1 MRPLTLAHRI
11 RSRQCLAALALLLSC
26 TGAWAQAGTLDKIKK
41 SGIIALGHR
50 EASIPF
56 SYLGD
61 NRQPVGYS
69 VELCQRVAESVKR
82 QLGLAQLNI
91 KWVQV
96 VPENRMEKLISG
108 EIDLECGSTTN
119 TLSRQEQVAFSL
131 LTFADGGSLMMKHG
145 STLKGL
151 ADMGGRTIGVVPGT
165 TTERTLR
172 DALSRHKVK
181 AKTVLLRDH
190 ADGVVA
196 VMQGKV
202 DAYASDRVIL
212 FGLVLGSGN
221 QKNLRLTEEL
231 FFLRALC
238 ADDAQGR
245 PGLPPGGGPRTGAPL
260 PQRGN
265 LRDLRSLARCLRHA
279 RPAPEEPVLPQRPAG
294 IAAVT
299 PAPRN
304 AQSPIRCSTT
314 SRRAGALRCS
324 YR

>member
-131 LTFADGGSLMMKHG
+131 LTFADGGSLMMKQG

-181 AKTVLLRDH
+181 AKTVLLKDH

-231 FFLRALC
+231 FSYEPYALMMRKDDPAFRLAVNRELARLYRSEEIYAIYDRWLGVFGTPGPLLKSLYFLN
-238 ADDAQGR
+238 
-245 PGLPPGGGPRTGAPL
+245 GLP
-260 PQRGN
+260 
-265 LRDLRSLARCLRHA
+265 
-279 RPAPEEPVLPQRPAG
+279 E
-294 IAAVT
+294 
-299 PAPRN
+299 
-304 AQSPIRCSTT
+304 
-314 SRRAGALRCS
+314 
-324 YR
+324 

>member
-181 AKTVLLRDH
+181 AKTVLLKDH

-231 FFLRALC
+231 FSYEPYALMMRKDDPAFRLAVNRELARLYRSEEIYAIYDRWLGVFGTPGPLLKSLYFLN
-238 ADDAQGR
+238 
-245 PGLPPGGGPRTGAPL
+245 GLP
-260 PQRGN
+260 
-265 LRDLRSLARCLRHA
+265 
-279 RPAPEEPVLPQRPAG
+279 E
-294 IAAVT
+294 
-299 PAPRN
+299 
-304 AQSPIRCSTT
+304 
-314 SRRAGALRCS
+314 
-324 YR
+324 

>member
-131 LTFADGGSLMMKHG
+131 LTFADGGSLMMKQG

-181 AKTVLLRDH
+181 AKTVLLKDH

-231 FFLRALC
+231 FSYEPYALMMRKDDPAFRLAVSRELARLYRSEEIYAIYDRWLGVFGTPGPLLKSLYFLN
-238 ADDAQGR
+238 
-245 PGLPPGGGPRTGAPL
+245 GLP
-260 PQRGN
+260 
-265 LRDLRSLARCLRHA
+265 
-279 RPAPEEPVLPQRPAG
+279 E
-294 IAAVT
+294 
-299 PAPRN
+299 
-304 AQSPIRCSTT
+304 
-314 SRRAGALRCS
+314 
-324 YR
+324 

>member
-1 MRPLTLAHRI
+1 MRPSTLARRI
-11 RSRQCLAALALLLSC
+11 RPRQCLAALALLLSC
-26 TGAWAQAGTLDKIKK
+26 AGAWAQAGTLDKIKK
-41 SGIIALGHR
+41 SGTIALGHR

-82 QLGLAQLNI
+82 QLGLAELKI

-119 TLSRQEQVAFSL
+119 TLSRQERVDFSL

-172 DALSRHKVK
+172 DALSRHKVM
-181 AKTVLLRDH
+181 AKTVPLKDH
-190 ADGVVA
+190 AEGVVA
-196 VMQGKV
+196 LMRGKV

-231 FFLRALC
+231 FSYEPYALMMRKDDPAFRLAVNRELARLYRSEEIYAIYDRWLGVFGAPGPLLKDLYFLN
-238 ADDAQGR
+238 
-245 PGLPPGGGPRTGAPL
+245 GLP
-260 PQRGN
+260 
-265 LRDLRSLARCLRHA
+265 
-279 RPAPEEPVLPQRPAG
+279 E
-294 IAAVT
+294 
-299 PAPRN
+299 
-304 AQSPIRCSTT
+304 
-314 SRRAGALRCS
+314 
-324 YR
+324 

>member
-1 MRPLTLAHRI
+1 MRPLILAHRI
-11 RSRQCLAALALLLSC
+11 RPRQCLAALALLLSC
-26 TGAWAQAGTLDKIKK
+26 AGAWAQAGTLDKIKK
-41 SGIIALGHR
+41 SGTIALGHR

-69 VELCQRVAESVKR
+69 VELCQRVAESVR
-82 QLGLAQLNI
+82 QQLGLAEMQI

-131 LTFADGGSLMMKHG
+131 LTFADGGSLM
-145 STLKGL
+145 LKRGTTMVKL
-151 ADMGGRTIGVVPGT
+151 ADMGGKNIGVVPGT
-165 TTERTLR
+165 TTERALR
-172 DALSRHKVK
+172 DALTRGKIE
-181 AKTVLLRDH
+181 AKIVTLKDH
-190 ADGVVA
+190 ADGLVA

-231 FFLRALC
+231 FSYEPYALMMRRDDPAFRLAVNRELARLYRSEEIYAIYDRWLGIFGTPGPLLKSLYFLN
-238 ADDAQGR
+238 
-245 PGLPPGGGPRTGAPL
+245 GLP
-260 PQRGN
+260 
-265 LRDLRSLARCLRHA
+265 
-279 RPAPEEPVLPQRPAG
+279 E
-294 IAAVT
+294 
-299 PAPRN
+299 
-304 AQSPIRCSTT
+304 
-314 SRRAGALRCS
+314 
-324 YR
+324 

>member
-131 LTFADGGSLMMKHG
+131 LTFADGGSLMMKQG

-181 AKTVLLRDH
+181 AKTVLLKDH

-231 FFLRALC
+231 FSYEPYALMMRKDDPAFRLAVDRELARLYRSEEIYAIYDRWLGVFGTPGPLLKSLYFLN
-238 ADDAQGR
+238 
-245 PGLPPGGGPRTGAPL
+245 GLP
-260 PQRGN
+260 
-265 LRDLRSLARCLRHA
+265 
-279 RPAPEEPVLPQRPAG
+279 E
-294 IAAVT
+294 
-299 PAPRN
+299 
-304 AQSPIRCSTT
+304 
-314 SRRAGALRCS
+314 
-324 YR
+324 